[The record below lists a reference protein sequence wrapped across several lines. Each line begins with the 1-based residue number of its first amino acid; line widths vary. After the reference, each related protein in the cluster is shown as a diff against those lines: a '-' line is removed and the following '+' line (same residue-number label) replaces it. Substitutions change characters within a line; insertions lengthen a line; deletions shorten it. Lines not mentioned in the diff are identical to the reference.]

1 MSSSEPGRI
10 GGGDGDGD
18 EPVGAPPI
26 PLPPQLNPDAPS
38 DIPARIFL
46 YDRDETVAFKHE
58 FRAPTIDIA
67 HERGTADHEVISG
80 FQAGRGGTGRPEF
93 MVHALGVRPPEITI
107 TGWLAQDQLRVA
119 DNIVSSNV
127 VGIATARY
135 IGLAVPRTVD
145 IPYSRTYHDK
155 HGWLFET
162 DMEFF
167 AVDWSGI
174 PLADESSTENLPTRT
189 DDIFN

>member
-1 MSSSEPGRI
+1 MNSPASALLGAAKGRGADPG
-10 GGGDGDGD
+10 
-18 EPVGAPPI
+18 GAPPI

-135 IGLAVPRTVD
+135 IGLAVPSTVD
-145 IPYSRTYHDK
+145 IPYSRSYHDK
-155 HGWLFET
+155 HVWLFET
-162 DMEFF
+162 VM
-167 AVDWSGI
+167 
-174 PLADESSTENLPTRT
+174 
-189 DDIFN
+189 